1 MRESCIKCI
10 KWKSLESAPMQ
21 LEPEFIGIDEAI
33 RLSDLSRS
41 EIYRRLSTGQLKAVR
56 GGRKT
61 LIVRENYTQMCK
73 LIGEEE
79 EIRFTPP
86 PRRTAEEKAR
96 QIEEISRGSDGF
108 EALVRG

>member
-1 MRESCIKCI
+1 
-10 KWKSLESAPMQ
+10 MQ

-41 EIYRRLSTGQLKAVR
+41 EIYRRLSTSQLKAVR

-61 LIVRENYTQMCK
+61 LIVYETFKQMCK
-73 LIGEEE
+73 LMREEK

-86 PRRTAEEKAR
+86 PRRKGDKLLAE
-96 QIEEISRGSDGF
+96 IGDS
-108 EALVRG
+108 L